1 MSEGPPTG
9 ILAGPAGLETAGAL
23 AAAMPGATL
32 VSLGWRLGRPAAP
45 RATSPAALEAWLA
58 GRADRPAAD
67 QPTATGPRPRRA
79 AALPAGAALI
89 VCGLAPWVAAIPKL
103 QARRPDLRVVALA
116 ERPTAGPWPE
126 HHPPGAAA
134 AARGAFAAMAAG
146 AALVVVPEHGIAD
159 ELGTAGRGG
168 RPILVEPLP
177 SWLARSSGAAGLPWP
192 DAPLMVACGPIEARA
207 NTLLLLHLWRDGL
220 ARGAAVPK
228 LVLAGPRG
236 RQVEE
241 IAPLLDWNA
250 ALRPLVAEA
259 PGLAPAALRRLV
271 ESARAVLVPDF
282 ADPPAELMRDLLVL
296 GVRVIAADTPV
307 ARRLGLT
314 PRLDP
319 LDGPGWREAI
329 ADAAGSARTP
339 GPHPSPALP
348 DWPGYAMRLL
358 AAIRAL
364 P

>member
-1 MSEGPPTG
+1 MSDGPPIG
-9 ILAGPAGLETAGAL
+9 ILVGAAGLGTASAL
-23 AAAMPGATL
+23 AEAMPGARL
-32 VSLGWRLGRPAAP
+32 VSTGWRFGRRPAP
-45 RATSPAALEAWLA
+45 RTTSPAALEAWLA

-67 QPTATGPRPRRA
+67 RPAASGPRPMRA
-79 AALPAGAALI
+79 AALPEGATLI
-89 VCGLAPWVAAIPKL
+89 ACGLAPWSTALPTL
-103 QARRPDLRVVALA
+103 LARRPDLRIVALA
-116 ERPTAGPWPE
+116 EEPTAGTWPE
-126 HHPPGAAA
+126 HHRPETAAA
-134 AARGAFAAMAAG
+134 VQGAFAAMAAG
-146 AALVVVPEHGIAD
+146 AALVVAPEHGIAD

-168 RPILVEPLP
+168 RPVLVTPLP
-177 SWLARSSGAAGLPWP
+177 SWLARPSAADLPWP
-192 DAPLMVACGPIEARA
+192 DVPLMVACGPLEARA

-220 ARGAAVPK
+220 ARGAALPK

-236 RQVEE
+236 GQVEE

-259 PGLAPAALRRLV
+259 PGLPPAALRRLV
-271 ESARAVLVPDF
+271 EGARAVLVPDF
-282 ADPPAELMRDLLVL
+282 ADPPAALMRDLLAL
-296 GVRVIAADTPV
+296 GVPVIAAETPA

-329 ADAAGSARTP
+329 AGAAGSGRP
-339 GPHPSPALP
+339 PRPHPAPALL
-348 DWPGYAMRLL
+348 DWPGYATRLL